1 MCMYRMLAV
10 YSLYVQM
17 CYQYTM
23 CMYRCVSSI
32 CTVFL
37 SSVHCHVDRGVEKK
51 KELTSLT
58 SEEVLETV
66 QNLTKEDST

>member
-1 MCMYRMLAV
+1 
-10 YSLYVQM
+10 
-17 CYQYTM
+17 M
-23 CMYRCVSSI
+23 CMYRCVSGVQCV
-32 CTVFL
+32 CTDVLAVFVQYFL